1 MCKKGLKKKHEENI
15 SCLLKW
21 FTFCGLCAW
30 KWNMDT
36 LAPASIL
43 RNNNFSVISVGIRN
57 MFEKLLHRNFHVC
70 PHLIPSLL
78 LHQRNLVSSISPHHK
93 ILKFSQL
100 SALPMAKTWPVFGF
114 MAQFSLPKPHRIKK
128 KQHQAPTK
136 SKCLLFLCGR
146 AVQSG
151 QQKQAPEN
159 WFDASLWWIQV
170 TESPM

>member
-1 MCKKGLKKKHEENI
+1 
-15 SCLLKW
+15 
-21 FTFCGLCAW
+21 
-30 KWNMDT
+30 MDT

-128 KQHQAPTK
+128 NNTKPQRSRSVCFFSAVELCKVDSK
-136 SKCLLFLCGR
+136 SKRPKTGSTHLYDGSRWLNHLCNLIE
-146 AVQSG
+146 QTTF
-151 QQKQAPEN
+151 E
-159 WFDASLWWIQV
+159 I
-170 TESPM
+170 